1 MKLVAS
7 LIVRNELDRY
17 LPACLDSLL
26 GFCDDV
32 AIVDDG
38 SEDETLSF
46 LAALGSRVHVLEQP
60 ETTFFRHEGQARNAL
75 LEFTLALEPS
85 HVLAIDADEFVS
97 DPDAVRAS
105 CFGRQQVFSLAM
117 QEVWQANL
125 AELRIREDGGWRS
138 HPVPCLYA
146 VPPARWRRRGEWRIA
161 NRALAC
167 GREPTAVRRLHG
179 KAKATGSD
187 LLHFGWTDPA
197 NRAARHERYRIA
209 DGGRYH
215 QNAHLQSI
223 LWPDDRV
230 TLRSRPW
237 PPSLEGYRE
246 ALIPIGS
253 PA

>member
-1 MKLVAS
+1 MRLVAS

-17 LPACLDSLL
+17 LPACLDALL

-38 SEDETLSF
+38 STDETVSF
-46 LAALGSRVHVLEQP
+46 LAELGERVHVLELA
-60 ETTFFRHEGQARNAL
+60 ETTFFRHEGQARQVL
-75 LEFTLALEPS
+75 LDFTLALEPT

-97 DPDAVRAS
+97 EPYLVRAA

-117 QEVWQANL
+117 QEVWEADL
-125 AELRIREDGGWRS
+125 EELRIREDGGWRS

-146 VPPARWRRRGEWRIA
+146 VPPERWRRRGEWHIQ

-167 GREPTAVRRLHG
+167 GREPSAIRRQHG
-179 KAKATGSD
+179 KAKPTGSD

-197 NRAARHERYRIA
+197 NRAARHERYRVA

-223 LWPDDRV
+223 LWPANQV
-230 TLRSRPW
+230 KLRSRAW
-237 PPSLEGYRE
+237 PPMLEEYRG
-246 ALIPIGS
+246 ALVPIGS